1 MLDLIRETVTT
12 LLGETATYPESVQ
25 IWMRLMGFSF
35 LGSILFVYSKIGA
48 RWFFAAVL
56 VNIVGLV
63 IGKIIFPDESRAVLG
78 SYVHV
83 IFWPAMLWA
92 AWRPVESILLSWA
105 TGRVFE
111 RLYVV
116 WLLWAS
122 LLMLISLFFDFR
134 ALIFMWF

>member
-12 LLGETATYPESVQ
+12 LLGETATYPEGVQ

-35 LGSILFVYSKIGA
+35 LGGVLFIHSKTGA

-63 IGKIIFPDESRAVLG
+63 IGKIIFPDESRTVLG
-78 SYVHV
+78 TYVHV

-92 AWRPVESILLSWA
+92 AWRPVEPILLSWG
-105 TGRVFE
+105 TGRFFE

-116 WLLWAS
+116 WLSWAS

-134 ALIFMWF
+134 TLIFMWI